1 MKVMQH
7 KQSQS
12 ESSSVNMGY
21 VKSVSALCF
30 CSNTGE
36 KTQCTNEKPGIEL
49 KLKKQSFVIPTHLLA
64 VNTDILA
71 RRGASF

>member
-30 CSNTGE
+30 CSDTGK

-49 KLKKQSFVIPTHLLA
+49 KKQSFVIQTHLLA